1 MVTRSPNQAKNM
13 RGGWPRGALRLTAM
27 LIAAVALLGVSAF
40 ADDTTNTQYAQT
52 TYALVVDTG
61 AATKCTQ
68 KVDLQRVDAEV
79 GDCMEFFRIVYKD
92 ANGVTKSHY
101 VFPDREALQE
111 SLEWAE
117 KAGEEYVAEPLTAEE
132 QTQKAQLERAI
143 VVLDLKEYDSFKEIY
158 KEVTGKNVET
168 IFIGGRR
175 IQGEY
180 DWDYYRKQT
189 ETKLSQLQAKD
200 SRWKTQEQ
208 KKSRMAG
215 SSKFAAE
222 MGYPVKSTSQQKP
235 FQAYSTDTYLFKP
248 LTDISSV
255 ERIEFCATGSGS
267 WACQDIRLY
276 KVDEIYGLGMNGYV
290 SNDRYVDFSGTLLA
304 DMSGSKTFNWTVDHL
319 FQVGPGSLD
328 GANISKPSGT
338 ETAYTTS
345 TKDFIFRLD
354 IKDTYGAGVEAL
366 ANAKKSNFTTSG
378 FCEVASLEIAYK
390 DTYGNSRLTHVPVML
405 SALGYA
411 NELGVATS
419 EYLSGMMQ
427 QGETL
432 ALRASLSDFSY
443 LTSVT
448 LVYGNKEAVEATG
461 IAYAGGNTAHAT
473 RVSDMKTKNAGKD
486 EKKGDTLEISSVSV
500 YEASTPV
507 TMKVESTMLRP
518 VFSGQPVLY
527 ASDGTSLGK
536 SLAPGDKWTL
546 ALKEY
551 DGRILLSDSG
561 TNSDSE
567 KYLIKLTTDDSKFA
581 ATSGDVEMVLEY
593 RDLNGSYRS
602 SAPISL
608 AKSVADYYGYW
619 PGVSENFAYQSCM
632 ASGKELVLVVPLKNV
647 DIFTGARFRLNGTT
661 DDWQMKGMSI
671 YQLNELNIRDA
682 AWETVEA
689 GRETSDRRYFRT
701 PTLLNEKPLLELKQ
715 KELVDSGDYTNVD
728 INSGSTV
735 ENREDQQEDWS
746 EYRYSMS
753 YDTTRTLGDFT
764 KTRYTYRVAVK
775 VAENTSS
782 NLTDGDCGSR
792 NLFFFQL
799 IFQNGKSGYVL
810 ANQQLTADGFR
821 TGEEETFT
829 IKMNQDYGEL
839 TAVRIIPEDPDDKT
853 DLYDKLN
860 VESINVRKE
869 SYGATSR
876 QWVIGD
882 VGWIGLDYRDGGEDG
897 TVTRE
902 NNGRS
907 EDEFSWV
914 YQVDYSTQVVNL
926 QVEVATGSYQDGS
939 HQLVGQ
945 VFGTLKYYDGSGQQK
960 SYNFDAVAAMY
971 QYMGKTPTY
980 PSGNTKENAISNSE
994 FMFRAEHTDRFML
1007 SVNDV
1012 SEVVGLEFLV
1022 KNTYTEPIEWTIKT
1036 VAVSLMGTDS
1046 RLTIN
1051 DNEEYERIGATEKK
1065 ALCTSTSDEG
1075 YTTLLPTNTEEPVQI
1090 SFTHNTIEI
1099 NKETYAWSS
1108 SVAREPNSAND
1119 TMNLYVY
1126 LKDDADPLDDFTMQ
1140 ASVQFSKV
1148 YGGCYQTSCDLTA
1161 DTNSGGKVLY
1171 ALGLN
1176 AAEISTL
1183 NKVYLKST
1191 PAWVNGEWVKDESDL
1206 KADVDH
1212 AVVQQVRSGVVI
1224 NSYYIGFVSGET
1236 NLRGTT
1242 GKPTDTD
1249 TPKDTYKQ
1257 VVSLSFGEGTEGTDL
1272 IAEKYDIAVSLQYTT
1287 TNDADTGGTSREYSS
1302 PYVYLTDM
1310 TDKTWLDIQAGK
1322 VVDVVFHEG
1331 YVDQITG
1338 VNLVVT
1344 GNMKDVVIDAACV
1357 GTYKVDPKTQTEV
1370 ATGWFSFAN
1379 GLRLSNVAQT
1389 MKRTSS
1395 ELNGDGTVKLLTL
1408 SFTTA
1413 DAEGAAESGIN
1424 VPVSMRLG
1432 YRGIHDGMNADTR
1445 ELPVISDL
1453 IQYASDDSTQF
1464 ATGSTVTTRF
1474 LLTGVDKLKWMELK
1488 PVSGDKTWNLDS
1500 ISGSLQA
1507 GAEKELFTRSHFED
1521 RVSYKKPLLVD
1532 LYGIGVHVEATTD
1545 NAASGTTTK
1554 EVQNGSISL
1563 LVDSA
1568 QPVTM
1573 KVDVTN
1579 SGKGFEVKAEEVDL
1593 NSEGASTADK
1603 YLSTSGGT
1611 ITFTPPKND
1620 GSANVNYRVTI
1631 TSKEVP
1637 TVKSVVNIT
1646 VKFEKKPDE
1655 AVIQDSG
1662 KTTSEDNPSESNPLT
1677 PDSAPAGE

>member
-1 MVTRSPNQAKNM
+1 MVTRSPNHAKN
-13 RGGWPRGALRLTAM
+13 RKGGWPRGALRLTAM

-619 PGVSENFAYQSCM
+619 PGVSENFAYQSRM

-746 EYRYSMS
+746 EYRYSICP
-753 YDTTRTLGDFT
+753 
-764 KTRYTYRVAVK
+764 A
-775 VAENTSS
+775 
-782 NLTDGDCGSR
+782 
-792 NLFFFQL
+792 
-799 IFQNGKSGYVL
+799 
-810 ANQQLTADGFR
+810 
-821 TGEEETFT
+821 
-829 IKMNQDYGEL
+829 
-839 TAVRIIPEDPDDKT
+839 
-853 DLYDKLN
+853 
-860 VESINVRKE
+860 
-869 SYGATSR
+869 
-876 QWVIGD
+876 
-882 VGWIGLDYRDGGEDG
+882 
-897 TVTRE
+897 
-902 NNGRS
+902 
-907 EDEFSWV
+907 
-914 YQVDYSTQVVNL
+914 
-926 QVEVATGSYQDGS
+926 
-939 HQLVGQ
+939 
-945 VFGTLKYYDGSGQQK
+945 
-960 SYNFDAVAAMY
+960 
-971 QYMGKTPTY
+971 
-980 PSGNTKENAISNSE
+980 
-994 FMFRAEHTDRFML
+994 
-1007 SVNDV
+1007 
-1012 SEVVGLEFLV
+1012 
-1022 KNTYTEPIEWTIKT
+1022 
-1036 VAVSLMGTDS
+1036 
-1046 RLTIN
+1046 
-1051 DNEEYERIGATEKK
+1051 
-1065 ALCTSTSDEG
+1065 
-1075 YTTLLPTNTEEPVQI
+1075 
-1090 SFTHNTIEI
+1090 
-1099 NKETYAWSS
+1099 
-1108 SVAREPNSAND
+1108 SAN
-1119 TMNLYVY
+1119 M
-1126 LKDDADPLDDFTMQ
+1126 P
-1140 ASVQFSKV
+1140 
-1148 YGGCYQTSCDLTA
+1148 GC
-1161 DTNSGGKVLY
+1161 
-1171 ALGLN
+1171 
-1176 AAEISTL
+1176 
-1183 NKVYLKST
+1183 
-1191 PAWVNGEWVKDESDL
+1191 
-1206 KADVDH
+1206 
-1212 AVVQQVRSGVVI
+1212 
-1224 NSYYIGFVSGET
+1224 
-1236 NLRGTT
+1236 
-1242 GKPTDTD
+1242 
-1249 TPKDTYKQ
+1249 
-1257 VVSLSFGEGTEGTDL
+1257 
-1272 IAEKYDIAVSLQYTT
+1272 
-1287 TNDADTGGTSREYSS
+1287 
-1302 PYVYLTDM
+1302 
-1310 TDKTWLDIQAGK
+1310 
-1322 VVDVVFHEG
+1322 
-1331 YVDQITG
+1331 
-1338 VNLVVT
+1338 
-1344 GNMKDVVIDAACV
+1344 
-1357 GTYKVDPKTQTEV
+1357 
-1370 ATGWFSFAN
+1370 
-1379 GLRLSNVAQT
+1379 
-1389 MKRTSS
+1389 
-1395 ELNGDGTVKLLTL
+1395 
-1408 SFTTA
+1408 
-1413 DAEGAAESGIN
+1413 
-1424 VPVSMRLG
+1424 
-1432 YRGIHDGMNADTR
+1432 
-1445 ELPVISDL
+1445 
-1453 IQYASDDSTQF
+1453 
-1464 ATGSTVTTRF
+1464 
-1474 LLTGVDKLKWMELK
+1474 
-1488 PVSGDKTWNLDS
+1488 
-1500 ISGSLQA
+1500 
-1507 GAEKELFTRSHFED
+1507 
-1521 RVSYKKPLLVD
+1521 
-1532 LYGIGVHVEATTD
+1532 
-1545 NAASGTTTK
+1545 
-1554 EVQNGSISL
+1554 
-1563 LVDSA
+1563 
-1568 QPVTM
+1568 
-1573 KVDVTN
+1573 
-1579 SGKGFEVKAEEVDL
+1579 
-1593 NSEGASTADK
+1593 
-1603 YLSTSGGT
+1603 
-1611 ITFTPPKND
+1611 
-1620 GSANVNYRVTI
+1620 
-1631 TSKEVP
+1631 
-1637 TVKSVVNIT
+1637 
-1646 VKFEKKPDE
+1646 
-1655 AVIQDSG
+1655 
-1662 KTTSEDNPSESNPLT
+1662 
-1677 PDSAPAGE
+1677 